1 MQMHFVNSGQ
11 AALIPIKV
19 GLQVMTDP
27 HVYLYTHLQVNLKA
41 ASSSYRLGAADH
53 ISP

>member
-19 GLQVMTDP
+19 DLQVMTDP
-27 HVYLYTHLQVNLKA
+27 YVYLNTHSQENLTA
-41 ASSSYRLGAADH
+41 ASSSSSLGGGR
-53 ISP
+53 SY